1 MMLLIRLSL
10 RQFRRGLK
18 SGELS
23 VMAQA
28 LVLALAAIS
37 AVGFFTDRAQI
48 AVQEQAGESLAADL
62 VLSSGEPLPT
72 RFAQAA
78 HAAGARNADV
88 MDFPTVLVHGDKTV
102 LVDVHAV
109 SENYP
114 LRGQVR
120 LSDTP
125 YGPSHPTNTIPARGT
140 VWLEPRIL
148 TALGINVGDTIQ
160 VGNLRARAAA
170 VVAYLPDGG
179 FGFSALAPKLLLNY
193 ADLPATGLVS
203 ANSRVRYKVL
213 LAGTPSVIAGLEK
226 NFRASLP
233 AGVDLQDASD
243 SRRELTDA
251 VGRAQR
257 FLALAAL
264 VAVLIAAVAVI
275 LAARRYAARYADAA
289 AVLKC
294 LGLTRRAVQAVL
306 LLELLWL
313 GIAAAALGVAI
324 GFLAQFGLVAV
335 LKNLLPAAVPAPSFT
350 PALSAFFIGLVL
362 LLGFAWPP
370 LMRLGDTPPARA
382 LRRDLAPPP
391 VRGYVVYGVA
401 IIAVLLLAWWQAGE
415 LKLALYLL
423 LGLAVTVAILAV
435 GAFLLLALLRPLRH
449 NAGAGWRYGLANLN
463 RHRRNAVTLVTAFGI
478 GLMVLLLLG
487 LVRTD
492 LLASWQKSLP
502 PDAPNNFII
511 NIQPDQRAA
520 VENFFTRHGVAAP
533 TLYPMVRAR
542 LTAINGVPVTQIHF
556 HEVRAQHLLN
566 REANLSWSE
575 SLPPANTLTAGHWWD
590 AARAQQPLASLE
602 QDFARQL
609 HLKIGDRL
617 RFDLAGTPLD
627 VTVASLRKIRWDSFQ
642 PNFFIELTP
651 SVLHGYPATW
661 ITSLYLPPQKSTMLA
676 ELVREQPN
684 LTIFDVDAIL
694 NTVRGLVN
702 QAMLAVE
709 YVFLF
714 TLAAG
719 VVVLLAAAQA
729 TRDERRFEAAVLRTL
744 GASSRLLRAA
754 TAAEYAVL
762 GFAAGLLGALGA
774 TFVGWLLARHV
785 FSLPWHPD
793 WRVWVVGIAAGTVIV
808 AVSGLLATRRV
819 LNAPPVETLRDI

>member
-1 MMLLIRLSL
+1 MLLKLSL

-23 VMAQA
+23 VMSLA

-37 AVGFFTDRAQI
+37 AVGFFTDRAHL

-62 VLSSGEPLPT
+62 VLSSGEPLPAA
-72 RFAQAA
+72 FARAA
-78 HAAGARNADV
+78 QQAGARTAKL
-88 MDFPTVLVHGDKTV
+88 MDFPSVLVHGNQTA

-109 SENYP
+109 SEGYP

-125 YGPSHPTNTIPARGT
+125 FGASHVTHTSPARGT

-148 TALGINVGDTIQ
+148 TALGLKVGDSVQ
-160 VGNLRARAAA
+160 VGNLNARIAA

-193 ADLPATGLVS
+193 ADLPATGLVT
-203 ANSRVRYKVL
+203 ANSRVRYKL
-213 LAGTPSVIAGLEK
+213 LVAGTPAAITALE
-226 NFRASLP
+226 NGFRAQLP
-233 AGVDLQDASD
+233 AGVDMQDASD
-243 SRRELTDA
+243 SRRELADA
-251 VGRAQR
+251 VSRAQR

-264 VAVLIAAVAVI
+264 VAVLIAAVAVV
-275 LAARRYAARYADAA
+275 LAARRYATRYADTA

-294 LGLTRRAVQAVL
+294 LGLTRRSVQAVL

-313 GIAAAALGVAI
+313 GIVSAI
-324 GFLAQFGLVAV
+324 VGIATGFLAQYGLVLV
-335 LKNLLPAAVPAPSFT
+335 LNSLLPATVPASSLI
-350 PALSAFFIGLVL
+350 PALAAFGIGLVL

-370 LMRLGDTPPARA
+370 LLRLGATPPARA

-391 VRGYVVYGVA
+391 VRGYVIYGAA
-401 IIAVLLLAWWQAGE
+401 IAATLLLAWWQAGE

-423 LGLAVTVAILAV
+423 LGLAVTIAILAA
-435 GAFLLLALLRPLRH
+435 GAFGLLALLRPLRH
-449 NAGAGWRYGLANLN
+449 HAGAGWRYGLANLN
-463 RHRRNAVTLVTAFGI
+463 RHRRDAVILITAFGI

-487 LVRTD
+487 LVRAD
-492 LLASWQKSLP
+492 LLANWRSSLP
-502 PDAPNNFII
+502 ADAPNNFII
-511 NIQPDQRAA
+511 NIQPDQRSA

-533 TLYPMVRAR
+533 PLYPMVRAR

-556 HEVRAQHLLN
+556 RDERARRLLN

-575 SLPPANTLTAGHWWD
+575 SPPPANTITAGEWWSTTQ
-590 AARAQQPLASLE
+590 AQQPLASLE
-602 QDFARQL
+602 GDFAQQL
-609 HLKIGDRL
+609 HLKVGDKL
-617 RFDLAGTPLD
+617 RFDLAGSPLD

-651 SVLHGYPATW
+651 SVLKDYPATW
-661 ITSLYLPPQKSTMLA
+661 ITSLYLPPQKAPILA
-676 ELVREQPN
+676 DLVRQEPN

-694 NTVRGLVN
+694 NTVRGLMN

-729 TRDERRFEAAVLRTL
+729 TRDERRFEAAVLRAL
-744 GASSRLLRAA
+744 GASGRLLRSA
-754 TAAEYAVL
+754 TVVEYAAL
-762 GFAAGLLGALGA
+762 GFTAGVLGALAA
-774 TFVGWLLARHV
+774 TIVSWILATRV

-793 WRVWVVGIAAGTVIV
+793 WRVWVAGILAGTVIV
-808 AVSGLLATRRV
+808 AISGLLATRRV
-819 LNAPPVETLRDI
+819 LNAPPVETLRET

>member
-1 MMLLIRLSL
+1 MLLKLSF

-23 VMAQA
+23 VMALA

-37 AVGFFTDRAQI
+37 AVGFFTDRAHI

-62 VLSSGEPLPT
+62 VLSSGEPLSA

-78 HAAGARNADV
+78 HKVGVRTAQV
-88 MDFPTVLVHGDKTV
+88 MDFPTVLVNGNRTA

-109 SENYP
+109 SKNYP
-114 LRGQVR
+114 LRGQIR
-120 LSDTP
+120 LSTTP
-125 YGPSHPTNTIPARGT
+125 FGPGHPTDAIPAQGT
-140 VWLEPRIL
+140 VWVEPRIL
-148 TALGINVGDTIQ
+148 TTLGLKVGDDVK
-160 VGNLRARAAA
+160 VGKLAARIGA
-170 VVAYLPDGG
+170 VAAYLPDGG

-203 ANSRVRYKVL
+203 ANARVRYKL
-213 LAGTPSVIAGLEK
+213 LMAGTPAVIAGLEK
-226 NFRASLP
+226 SFSNKLP
-233 AGVDLQDASD
+233 AGVGMQDASE

-251 VGRAQR
+251 IGRAQR

-275 LAARRYAARYADAA
+275 LAARRYATRYADTA

-294 LGLTRRAVQAVL
+294 LGLTRRSVQGVL

-313 GIAAAALGVAI
+313 GITAAVIGIAI
-324 GFLAQFGLVAV
+324 GFLAQFGLVTV
-335 LKNLLPAAVPAPSFT
+335 LKNLLPAAVPAPSLT
-350 PALSAFFIGLVL
+350 PALSAFGIGLVL

-391 VRGYVVYGVA
+391 VRGYVIYAAA
-401 IIAVLLLAWWQAGE
+401 IAATLLLAWWQAGE

-423 LGLAVTVAILAV
+423 LGLAVTVAILAA
-435 GAFLLLALLRPLRH
+435 GAFLLLLALRPLRH

-463 RHRRNAVTLVTAFGI
+463 RHRRNAVILVTAFGI

-492 LLASWQKSLP
+492 LLRNWQNSLP
-502 PDAPNNFII
+502 ADAPNNFIV

-520 VENFFTRHGVAAP
+520 VEKFFTSRGVAAP

-542 LTAINGVPVTQIHF
+542 LTAINGVPVTRIHF
-556 HEVRAQHLLN
+556 RDERARHLLN

-575 SLPPANTLTAGHWWD
+575 TLPPANTITAGQWWN
-590 AARAQQPLASLE
+590 AEQAKQPLASLE
-602 QDFARQL
+602 EDFAQQL
-609 HLKIGDRL
+609 HLKVGDKL
-617 RFDLAGTPLD
+617 RFDLAGSPLD
-627 VTVASLRKIRWDSFQ
+627 VTIASLRKIRWDSFQ

-651 SVLHGYPATW
+651 SLLKNYPATW
-661 ITSLYLPPQKSTMLA
+661 ITSLYLPPQKSAMLA
-676 ELVREQPN
+676 DLVRQEPN

-729 TRDERRFEAAVLRTL
+729 TRDERRFEAAVLRAL
-744 GASSRLLRAA
+744 GASGRLLRTA
-754 TAAEYAVL
+754 TAVEYAAL
-762 GFAAGLLGALGA
+762 GFTAGVLGALAA
-774 TFVGWLLARHV
+774 TIVAWILATRV

-793 WRVWVVGIAAGTVIV
+793 WRVWVAGILAGTVIV

-819 LNAPPVETLRDI
+819 LSAPPVETLRES

>member
-1 MMLLIRLSL
+1 MILRLSL

-23 VMAQA
+23 VMALA

-37 AVGFFTDRAQI
+37 AVGFFTDRAQV

-62 VLSSGEPLPT
+62 VLSSGERLPA

-78 HAAGARNADV
+78 HHVGARTVQV
-88 MDFPTVLVHGDKTV
+88 MDFPTVLVSGNRTA
-102 LVDVHAV
+102 LVDLHAV

-120 LSDTP
+120 LSNTP
-125 YGPSHPTNTIPARGT
+125 YGPTRPTSVIPPQGT
-140 VWLEPRIL
+140 VWPEARIL
-148 TALGINVGDTIQ
+148 TSLGLKVGERVR
-160 VGNLRARAAA
+160 VGNLEAHIGA
-170 VVAYLPDGG
+170 VAAYLPDGG

-193 ADLPATGLVS
+193 RDLPATGLVS
-203 ANSRVRYKVL
+203 ANARVRYKL
-213 LAGTPSVIAGLEK
+213 LMAGTPSVIAGLERS
-226 NFRASLP
+226 FTGHLP
-233 AGVDLQDASD
+233 AGVSMQDASD

-251 VGRAQR
+251 IGRAQR

-275 LAARRYAARYADAA
+275 LAARRYATRYADTA

-294 LGLTRRAVQAVL
+294 LGLTRRSVQAVL

-313 GIAAAALGVAI
+313 GIAAAIVGIAL
-324 GFLAQFGLVAV
+324 GFLAQFGLVMV
-335 LKNLLPAAVPAPSFT
+335 LKNLLPASVPAPAFT
-350 PALSAFFIGLVL
+350 PALSAFGIGLVL

-370 LMRLGDTPPARA
+370 LMRLGDTSPARA

-391 VRGYVVYGVA
+391 VRGYVIYAAA
-401 IIAVLLLAWWQAGE
+401 IAATLALAWWQAGE

-423 LGLAVTVAILAV
+423 LGLAVTVAILAL
-435 GAFLLLALLRPLRH
+435 GAFLLLLGLRPLRH
-449 NAGAGWRYGLANLN
+449 NKGAGWRYGLANLN
-463 RHRRNAVTLVTAFGI
+463 RHRRNAVILVTAFGI
-478 GLMVLLLLG
+478 GLMVLLLLA

-492 LLASWQKSLP
+492 LLRNWQNSLP
-502 PDAPNNFII
+502 PDAPNNFIV
-511 NIQPDQRAA
+511 NIQPDQTAA
-520 VENFFTRHGVAAP
+520 IEHFFTRHGITAP
-533 TLYPMVRAR
+533 RLYPMVRAR
-542 LTAINGVPVTQIHF
+542 LTAINGVPATQIHF
-556 HEVRAQHLLN
+556 RDERAQRLLN

-575 SLPPANTLTAGHWWD
+575 TLPPANTITSGQWWN
-590 AARAQQPLASLE
+590 AEQAQQPLASLE
-602 QDFARQL
+602 EDFAQNL
-609 HLKIGDRL
+609 HLKVGDKL
-617 RFDLAGTPLD
+617 RFDLAGSPLD
-627 VTVASLRKIRWDSFQ
+627 VTIASLRKVRWDSFQ

-651 SVLHGYPATW
+651 SVLKNYPATW
-661 ITSLYLPPQKSTMLA
+661 ITSLYLPPDKSPMLA
-676 ELVREQPN
+676 DLVRQEPN

-694 NTVRGLVN
+694 NSVRGLVN

-729 TRDERRFEAAVLRTL
+729 TRDERRLEAAVLRAL
-744 GASSRLLRAA
+744 GASGRLLRAA
-754 TAAEYAVL
+754 TAAEYAAL
-762 GFAAGLLGALGA
+762 GFTAGLLSALAA
-774 TFVGWLLARHV
+774 TIVSSILATRV

-793 WRVWVVGIAAGTVIV
+793 WRVWVAGILAGTVIV
-808 AVSGLLATRRV
+808 AISGLLATRRV
-819 LNAPPVETLRDI
+819 LNVPPVETLRET

>member
-1 MMLLIRLSL
+1 
-10 RQFRRGLK
+10 
-18 SGELS
+18 
-23 VMAQA
+23 MALA

-37 AVGFFTDRAQI
+37 AVGFFTDRAHI

-62 VLSSGEPLPT
+62 VLSSSEPLPA
-72 RFAQAA
+72 RFAQSAQQ
-78 HAAGARNADV
+78 AGARTAKV
-88 MDFPTVLVHGDKTV
+88 MDFPTVLVNGNRTA

-109 SENYP
+109 TENYP

-120 LSDTP
+120 LAGTP
-125 YGPSHPTNTIPARGT
+125 FGPTYPTDVIPGRGT

-148 TALGINVGDTIQ
+148 TTLGLEVGDNVR
-160 VGNLRARAAA
+160 VGNLQAHIGA
-170 VVAYLPDGG
+170 VAAYLPDGG

-193 ADLPATGLVS
+193 GNLPATGLVS
-203 ANSRVRYKVL
+203 ANARVRYKL
-213 LAGTPSVIAGLEK
+213 LMAGTPAVIAGLEK
-226 NFRASLP
+226 SFTDHLP
-233 AGVDLQDASD
+233 TGVSMQDASE

-251 VGRAQR
+251 IGRAQR

-275 LAARRYAARYADAA
+275 LAARRYATRYADPAA
-289 AVLKC
+289 ILKC
-294 LGLTRRAVQAVL
+294 LGLTRRSVQSVL

-313 GIAAAALGVAI
+313 GIAAAVVGIAI
-324 GFLAQFGLVAV
+324 GFLAQFGLVSV

-350 PALSAFFIGLVL
+350 PALSAFGIGQVL

-391 VRGYVVYGVA
+391 VRGYVIYAAA
-401 IIAVLLLAWWQAGE
+401 IIATLLLAWWQAGE

-423 LGLAVTVAILAV
+423 LGLAVTVAILAA
-435 GAFLLLALLRPLRH
+435 GAFLLLLALRPLRH
-449 NAGAGWRYGLANLN
+449 NKGAGWRYGLANLN
-463 RHRRNAVTLVTAFGI
+463 RHRRNSVILVTAFGI

-487 LVRTD
+487 LVRGD
-492 LLASWQKSLP
+492 LLANWQNSLP
-502 PDAPNNFII
+502 PDAPNNFIV

-520 VENFFTRHGVAAP
+520 VEKFFTDHGVAAP

-542 LTAINGVPVTQIHF
+542 LTAINGVPVTEIHF
-556 HEVRAQHLLN
+556 RDERAQHLLN

-575 SLPPANTLTAGHWWD
+575 TLPPANTITAGHWWD
-590 AARAQQPLASLE
+590 ATQARQPLASLE
-602 QDFARQL
+602 DDFAQQL
-609 HLKIGDRL
+609 RLKVGDKL
-617 RFDLAGTPLD
+617 RFDLAGSPLN
-627 VTVASLRKIRWDSFQ
+627 VTVSSLRKIRWDSFQ

-651 SVLHGYPATW
+651 SVLKDYPATW
-661 ITSLYLPPQKSTMLA
+661 ITSLYLPPEKSPMLA
-676 ELVREQPN
+676 DLVRQEPN

-729 TRDERRFEAAVLRTL
+729 TRDERRFEAAVLRAL
-744 GASSRLLRAA
+744 GASGRLLRSA
-754 TAAEYAVL
+754 TAVEYAAL
-762 GFAAGLLGALGA
+762 GFTAGVLGALAA
-774 TFVGWLLARHV
+774 TIVSWILATRV

-793 WRVWVVGIAAGTVIV
+793 WRVWVAGILAGTVIV

-819 LNAPPVETLRDI
+819 LNVPPVETLREA